1 MAQRD
6 NARARRDRMDRLLQS
21 QWLRDAMR
29 DLGGVGAQP
38 RPGRR
43 GMVEG
48 RETLDPRTG
57 SLVGEGGRNVVR
69 PA

>member
-1 MAQRD
+1 
-6 NARARRDRMDRLLQS
+6 MDRLLQS

-43 GMVEG
+43 GIAEG
-48 RETLDPRTG
+48 RETLDAGTSPLVAETG
-57 SLVGEGGRNVVR
+57 RKVMR